1 MGACLDLHGCGNKG
15 ASVSYGQGSKGGGR
29 CQDCAWKIFPTRS
42 EEESFPLNINGGGL
56 GVLVGS
62 CILVTPILLLSK
74 YEASLIPSFF
84 LFETLPIYHENVSLK
99 KNGTDEPIYWA
110 GIEI

>member
-1 MGACLDLHGCGNKG
+1 MGVGTRVHL
-15 ASVSYGQGSKGGGR
+15 SPTGR
-29 CQDCAWKIFPTRS
+29 GVK
-42 EEESFPLNINGGGL
+42 EEGEARTVLGKSFPPGVRKSPSLLTLMMVGL

-62 CILVTPILLLSK
+62 CILVTPSFLLSK